1 MKFWQF
7 NRDTMKNIVLFYAF
21 CISVAII
28 LSPVE
33 VFAQPITRESIEDNV
48 IGWMKV
54 YKLKGVKDPL
64 KIDNKFYS
72 PAQLSICDSLANWI
86 QASYVPK
93 GGLGDVKKAVSD
105 KLGLYNQ
112 YTASLPQSYGAYSK
126 TYVFLKYDSKH
137 KMVPEN
143 NLGAYW
149 AVFANQVPGWPI
161 RDLITPAQYYFTMP
175 SFEGY
180 EETRKIHDMSS
191 VANVKPY
198 INFWVKDIEAGGGT
212 DYVLLCKDNKSPFI
226 KITKGEYL
234 QLLEMAIPRFY
245 EKEKKK
251 IQEQNKNNQR
261 SIDYLMNTL
270 NERNDRFLTG
280 LKKTKEKYKD
290 RLGEI
295 ALTNFQPSISDL
307 EFADVFSSGSLSDP
321 ESTTGRVPVYKIDPE
336 MAELCKRDKPQWIL
350 VSIQWSP
357 QDMVE
362 KHMYESIINN
372 FNFDYVYNFFFNP
385 EKVKGQPYKPLRS
398 PVFKE
403 AVIVADALNTSNE
416 NLADKN
422 IHFFEDFSTT
432 PVDKTPL
439 GWNARPNSAGA
450 KALVATVDGTP
461 NNWAVLTGNKII
473 LNNLKKPLPR
483 NFSLSYDMI
492 VPENFTWGGKGLAL
506 QLAKEKTEGVAES
519 FINVKIRPG
528 SGGANGEVTLETKF
542 PSGYANGTKWYAAT
556 GFSNNKKVN
565 RINVIVKKS
574 EEALQLLIDQ
584 KVIAEYTK
592 AIPADLLFNTLSFEM
607 SRSDGETEKY
617 YISNIK
623 ITKE

>member
-1 MKFWQF
+1 MIKV
-7 NRDTMKNIVLFYAF
+7 ILLFLF
-21 CISVAII
+21 S
-28 LSPVE
+28 LSLATS
-33 VFAQPITRESIEDNV
+33 FAQPIPRQSIEDTE
-48 IGWMKV
+48 IGWIKV
-54 YKLKGVKDPL
+54 YKFKGVKDPL
-64 KIDNKFYS
+64 KVDNKFYS

-93 GGLGDVKKAVSD
+93 GGLGDVKKTVSE

-112 YTASLPQSYGAYSK
+112 HTASLPQSYGAYSK

-149 AVFANQVPGWPI
+149 AVYANQVPGWPI
-161 RDLITPAQYYFTMP
+161 RDLSTSSQYYFTMP
-175 SFEGY
+175 SFENY
-180 EETRKIHDMSS
+180 EETRKIHDMSN

-198 INFWVKDIEAGGGT
+198 SSFWVKDIEAGGGT
-212 DYVLLCKDNKSPFI
+212 DYVLLSKDNKSPFI

-234 QLLEMAIPRFY
+234 HLLEMAIPRYY

-270 NERNDRFLTG
+270 NERNDRFITG
-280 LKKTKEKYKD
+280 LKKTKEKYKN
-290 RLGEI
+290 RLDEI

-307 EFADVFSSGSLSDP
+307 EFRDVFSSGSLSDP

-336 MAELCKRDKPQWIL
+336 MAELCKKDKPQWIL

-398 PVFKE
+398 PVYKE
-403 AVIVADALNTSNE
+403 AVVVADASNVSK
-416 NLADKN
+416 NNSADKS

-432 PVDKTPL
+432 PIDKTPV
-439 GWNARPNSAGA
+439 GWNARPNSTGA
-450 KALVATVDGTP
+450 KALVATVDGTS
-461 NNWAVLTGNKII
+461 NNWAVLIGNKLIP
-473 LNNLKKPLPR
+473 NSLKKPLPQ
-483 NFSLSYDMI
+483 NFSLSYDLI
-492 VPENFTWGGKGLAL
+492 VPENFTWGGKGLVMV
-506 QLAKEKTEGVAES
+506 LAKEKTEDVAES
-519 FINVKIRPG
+519 FINLKLRPG
-528 SGGANGEVTLETKF
+528 SGGADGELTLETKF
-542 PSGYANGTKWYAAT
+542 PSGYANGTKWYVAT
-556 GFSNNKKVN
+556 GFSNNKKIN
-565 RINVIVKKS
+565 RIHVIVKKNG
-574 EEALQLLIDQ
+574 EVLQVFIDN
-584 KVIAEYTK
+584 KTVVEYAK
-592 AIPADLLFNTLSFEM
+592 GVPADLLFNALSFEM
-607 SRSDGETEKY
+607 SNSNGETERY
-617 YISNIK
+617 YLSNIK
-623 ITKE
+623 ITKD